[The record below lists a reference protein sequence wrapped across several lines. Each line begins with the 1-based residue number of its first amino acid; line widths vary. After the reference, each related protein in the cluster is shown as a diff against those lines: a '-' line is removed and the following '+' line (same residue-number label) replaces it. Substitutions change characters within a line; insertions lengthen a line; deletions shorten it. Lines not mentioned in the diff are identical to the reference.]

1 MIIMMDILKVIL
13 EIVDGFGGHA
23 NKETSTGNIF
33 RGCRA
38 WNNGD
43 DGFDLI
49 NCYASYIIEYCWSFR
64 NGYKPIL

>member
-1 MIIMMDILKVIL
+1 MNCDAHDNYDGYS
-13 EIVDGFGGHA
+13 EGDSGNVDGFGGHA

-43 DGFDLI
+43 DGLI
-49 NCYASYIIEYCWSFR
+49 
-64 NGYKPIL
+64 